1 MKKIW
6 SALLSV
12 YAKWRF
18 VEDTEGSAE
27 TRSRPKAAET
37 PEQEI
42 ERLRETITRERAN
55 LASFLRFDCRA
66 LAAPLESS
74 IRAMESRIRAL
85 ELRKAI

>member
-12 YAKWRF
+12 YTKWRF
-18 VEDTEGSAE
+18 VEEEDASPERTS
-27 TRSRPKAAET
+27 RSKKAET

-42 ERLRETITRERAN
+42 QRLKLTIARERAN

-74 IRAMESRIRAL
+74 IRAMESRIHAL

>member
-12 YAKWRF
+12 YTKWRF
-18 VEDTEGSAE
+18 VEDTEGSSPA
-27 TRSRPKAAET
+27 TARSKAAET

-42 ERLRETITRERAN
+42 QRLRQTIARERAN

-74 IRAMESRIRAL
+74 IRAMESRIHAL
-85 ELRKAI
+85 ELRKAV